1 MDRVLDDLQTLFSN
15 TKRAPTSYERKVFE
29 TAKKLLKSK
38 LGVFS
43 VYELLGEYDND
54 AINLLVDE
62 CLFVFTDDL
71 FKDCEDIE
79 PQGFIRLIPD
89 EHTLTFY
96 QRLLTYD
103 INPDAYFDKIIIPKV
118 RKKYLSV
125 NGLRMLN
132 EMAYYRRLL
141 SSTSVTDTSSDEESQ
156 HCKYW
161 NLIINLFI
169 LASVLLAHDND
180 PASPVSI
187 TATHEVTVPLDRSQ
201 LELALNYCGQTKS
214 MQEESNQ
221 EQLILNQ
228 NDQENSIKN
237 QGGQEE
243 SIEEQMD
250 SKESISIQ
258 RSSFHIEHRTST
270 SKNNAY
276 VLEMLFN
283 SIAILKNRYSQWFSS
298 M

>member
-156 HCKYW
+156 HCKY
-161 NLIINLFI
+161 
-169 LASVLLAHDND
+169 
-180 PASPVSI
+180 
-187 TATHEVTVPLDRSQ
+187 
-201 LELALNYCGQTKS
+201 
-214 MQEESNQ
+214 
-221 EQLILNQ
+221 
-228 NDQENSIKN
+228 
-237 QGGQEE
+237 
-243 SIEEQMD
+243 
-250 SKESISIQ
+250 
-258 RSSFHIEHRTST
+258 
-270 SKNNAY
+270 
-276 VLEMLFN
+276 
-283 SIAILKNRYSQWFSS
+283 
-298 M
+298 

>member
-1 MDRVLDDLQTLFSN
+1 M
-15 TKRAPTSYERKVFE
+15 
-29 TAKKLLKSK
+29 
-38 LGVFS
+38 
-43 VYELLGEYDND
+43 
-54 AINLLVDE
+54 
-62 CLFVFTDDL
+62 
-71 FKDCEDIE
+71 
-79 PQGFIRLIPD
+79 
-89 EHTLTFY
+89 
-96 QRLLTYD
+96 
-103 INPDAYFDKIIIPKV
+103 
-118 RKKYLSV
+118 
-125 NGLRMLN
+125 
-132 EMAYYRRLL
+132 
-141 SSTSVTDTSSDEESQ
+141 
-156 HCKYW
+156 
-161 NLIINLFI
+161 
-169 LASVLLAHDND
+169 
-180 PASPVSI
+180 
-187 TATHEVTVPLDRSQ
+187 TVPLDRSQ

-283 SIAILKNRYSQWFSS
+283 SIAILKNRYSQ
-298 M
+298 